1 MRSRGKGL
9 AQNLARGKPS
19 INAAGIW
26 KTNVA
31 VTGPTLHGR
40 PASQSLYSIYNTRQ
54 QLAQHSAGTEGL
66 NTCGR
71 GGRAFSHGGPSSI
84 FRGQRRT
91 VGVWSAPLRP
101 HTLS

>member
-1 MRSRGKGL
+1 MRSLGKGL
-9 AQNLARGKPS
+9 AQNLASGNPS
-19 INAAGIW
+19 INAADIW

-31 VTGPTLHGR
+31 VKGPTLHRR
-40 PASQSLYSIYNTRQ
+40 PASQSLDSIYNTRQ
-54 QLAQHSAGTEGL
+54 QLAQHGAGTEGL

-71 GGRAFSHGGPSSI
+71 GGRAFSPSSI